1 MSAPTLTYDQLK
13 ALSPCPEAFRR
24 FTKLM
29 GSARWETTAAYARRA
44 GATFDDVRWA
54 ASAIARSNPDVERR
68 VRLWLADCAA
78 HVLKIYERG
87 YPNDDRPR
95 NAIIAARHF
104 ARGKIRAAASAAAS
118 AAARAAA
125 SAAARAAARAAPTA
139 AA

>member
-1 MSAPTLTYDQLK
+1 MREKMSAPTLTYDQLK
-13 ALSPCPEAFRR
+13 ALSPCPKAFRR
-24 FTKLM
+24 VTKLM

-104 ARGKIRAAASAAAS
+104 ARGKIRAAASD
-118 AAARAAA
+118 
-125 SAAARAAARAAPTA
+125 AARAAARATQQARFVEMFCTE
-139 AA
+139 